1 MTNKQTFVVATM
13 SASFVSSTALSSID
27 GALHN
32 EEKAIEKRGQVSVG
46 QAGVQATLC
55 KQLLSNQEEKEA
67 KQAECHYVVG
77 R

>member
-13 SASFVSSTALSSID
+13 SASFVSYTVLLPID

-32 EEKAIEKRGQVSVG
+32 EEMAIEKRGQVSVG
-46 QAGVQATLC
+46 QAGVQAMLWN
-55 KQLLSNQEEKEA
+55 QLLPNQEEKEA
-67 KQAECHYVVG
+67 KQVECHYVVG